1 MFIENMYFKLDSN
14 ITRETK
20 NFPSSLLFFSTYVYV
35 VSFSLNFAQITNYPV
50 LEDTKAKK

>member
-20 NFPSSLLFFSTYVYV
+20 NFPSSLLFFSTYV